1 MPPRSAGNS
10 PATKSTNLP
19 TLGEPRPSALPSDL
33 SKSSILAIHRPIA
46 ARRRTESGE
55 PGEVQGANGMY
66 VSQTADG
73 ELNEEGQVPDEKDE
87 MLAEAKG
94 RPLPP
99 SRSETANTG
108 KSMGRRLKLAEKLM
122 DVFGLDEVEDVVAGA
137 LHLLSSITKVSKL
150 SDDAVFSQ
158 NSLAG
163 YSDPFYYKGTFT
175 SQLVTSAST
184 HIFLNE
190 K

>member
-1 MPPRSAGNS
+1 
-10 PATKSTNLP
+10 
-19 TLGEPRPSALPSDL
+19 
-33 SKSSILAIHRPIA
+33 
-46 ARRRTESGE
+46 
-55 PGEVQGANGMY
+55 MY

-87 MLAEAKG
+87 MLEEAKG

-99 SRSETANTG
+99 SRSETASTA

-137 LHLLSSITKVSKL
+137 LHLLSSMTKVSKL
-150 SDDAVFSQ
+150 SDDAVLSQ

-163 YSDPFYYKGTFT
+163 CSDPFSYKGT
-175 SQLVTSAST
+175 ST
-184 HIFLNE
+184 
-190 K
+190 